1 MVIILKSIGRVHS
14 PFKSKEDIDPKI
26 QTTPE
31 GFESVE
37 GDLEIDEEFAAGLTD
52 IEDFSHI
59 IVLFGF
65 HKSEG
70 FNLLPTPP
78 HDNTPRGV
86 FATRSPRRPNP
97 IGMTVLKLLER
108 KHNILHVAGMDMIED
123 TPILDIKPYTQRDR
137 KEKIDVG
144 WLTDKIK

>member
-1 MVIILKSIGRVHS
+1 MVIILKSIGWVHS
-14 PFKSKEDIDPKI
+14 PFKNKDDIDPKI
-26 QTTPE
+26 HTTVE
-31 GFESVE
+31 GFNSIE
-37 GDLEIDEEFAAGLTD
+37 GELEIDEEFVGGLTD

-97 IGMTVLKLLER
+97 VGMTVLKLLER
-108 KHNILHVAGMDMIED
+108 KHNILRVSGMDMIEG
-123 TPILDIKPYTQRDR
+123 TPILDIKPYTLRDR
-137 KEKIDVG
+137 KEQIEIG